1 MNGWMP
7 NNAETSFQLVQE
19 SWKWLE
25 PTFRKIGNQLSI
37 EPVGYT
43 KVNHTFSK
51 EEENEYASAVNL
63 YLEVTNHG
71 ASDQIQSDFFFS
83 INNNQMVVLNSNS
96 EYGSDHVLSK
106 AEKSEDNSFFFNGLK
121 KRSKQTVTIPVYLK
135 KISDKPDF
143 YDTYKGPLETV
154 VRYREF
160 FDETSKLKAELLNF
174 PPLLK
179 GSNAT

>member
-1 MNGWMP
+1 MP
-7 NNAETSFQLVQE
+7 NDAETSFQLVQE

-43 KVNHTFSK
+43 KVNHKFSK
-51 EEENEYASAVNL
+51 EEENEYAAAINL

-71 ASDQIQSDFFFS
+71 ASDQIHSDFFFS

-106 AEKSEDNSFFFNGLK
+106 E
-121 KRSKQTVTIPVYLK
+121 
-135 KISDKPDF
+135 
-143 YDTYKGPLETV
+143 
-154 VRYREF
+154 
-160 FDETSKLKAELLNF
+160 
-174 PPLLK
+174 
-179 GSNAT
+179 